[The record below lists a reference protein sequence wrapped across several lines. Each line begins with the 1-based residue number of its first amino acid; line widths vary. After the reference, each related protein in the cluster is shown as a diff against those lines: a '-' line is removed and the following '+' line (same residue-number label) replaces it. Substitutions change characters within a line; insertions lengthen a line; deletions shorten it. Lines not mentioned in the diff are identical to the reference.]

1 MFYVKSGNNH
11 FCVFSILKWVLF
23 IWRKLGCVENTVYY
37 LTIPIVHFTES
48 PASIV
53 QGNNN
58 NSVKQLSKMRNGI
71 TRENSCRHTG
81 ADSAHVSEVNTTT
94 AQQELVLANGSKRKH
109 GNFEV
114 GKRITDCYGRN
125 RLRGMRFSMP
135 IQLL

>member
-1 MFYVKSGNNH
+1 M
-11 FCVFSILKWVLF
+11 
-23 IWRKLGCVENTVYY
+23 
-37 LTIPIVHFTES
+37 HFTES

-58 NSVKQLSKMRNGI
+58 NSVKQLSKMRNGM

-81 ADSAHVSEVNTTT
+81 ADSARVSEVNTTT

-109 GNFEV
+109 RNFEV